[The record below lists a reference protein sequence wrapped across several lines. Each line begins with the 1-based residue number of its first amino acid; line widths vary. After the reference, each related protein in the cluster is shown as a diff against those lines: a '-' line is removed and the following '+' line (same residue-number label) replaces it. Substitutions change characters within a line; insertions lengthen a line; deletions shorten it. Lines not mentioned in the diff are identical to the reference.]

1 MIYERCQNIGPR
13 EIYVRY
19 LAWDS
24 SPQYGRDY
32 ELALVVSIRREDL
45 VFLLRAVHRL
55 FKMWSASEAPWEDA
69 SILHARVVEEREL
82 MNACRVKIKRHCL
95 PTTLVG
101 FGRSGFSNRLR
112 TLLHAMRLEHFNYES
127 LVNYVSEIITTTQ
140 DYGTEKQISRVK
152 PTRVNRICPH
162 FTDTPSHLVD
172 RCLSNVKQQSIAV
185 DSDHISDH
193 ISDLISDP
201 PGGDYNDDD
210 VFEEP
215 PADIP
220 VAAAA
225 AAAPSHE
232 DADGIF
238 EGEAAECD
246 LDVSFLHTLETPP
259 CHHINDTI
267 TSGLG
272 GVMPSWDAHIHTSQ
286 QICKI
291 VRRRGTQQRLLE
303 SCFSRGVLIILPI
316 EACLM
321 NCAFY

>member
-1 MIYERCQNIGPR
+1 M
-13 EIYVRY
+13 YVRY
-19 LAWDS
+19 LTWDS

-32 ELALVVSIRREDL
+32 ELALVMSIRRKDL

-55 FKMWSASEAPWEDA
+55 FTIWSASEAPWDDA
-69 SILHARVVEEREL
+69 SILHERIVEEREL

-112 TLLHAMRLEHFNYES
+112 TLLHAMRLEHFHYES

-152 PTRVNRICPH
+152 PTQVNRICPH

-172 RCLSNVKQQSIAV
+172 RCSSIVKQHVIRIAV
-185 DSDHISDH
+185 DSDHISDQLQ
-193 ISDLISDP
+193 SGLGGESTP

-215 PADIP
+215 PDDIP

-225 AAAPSHE
+225 AAPTHE

-272 GVMPSWDAHIHTSQ
+272 SVMPSWDAHIHTSQ
-286 QICKI
+286 QICKM

-303 SCFSRGVLIILPI
+303 SCFSRGVLGI
-316 EACLM
+316 
-321 NCAFY
+321 

>member
-1 MIYERCQNIGPR
+1 M
-13 EIYVRY
+13 YVRY

-24 SPQYGRDY
+24 SPQYGRDF
-32 ELALVVSIRREDL
+32 ELALVMSIRRKDL
-45 VFLLRAVHRL
+45 VMLLRAVHRL
-55 FKMWSASEAPWEDA
+55 LTMWSAAEAPWEDA
-69 SILHARVVEEREL
+69 SILQERVVEEREL

-101 FGRSGFSNRLR
+101 FGRSGFSNKLR
-112 TLLHAMRLEHFNYES
+112 TLLHAMRLEHFHYES

-152 PTRVNRICPH
+152 PTRVNQICPH
-162 FTDTPSHLVD
+162 FTDIASHLVD
-172 RCLSNVKQQSIAV
+172 TCVANVKQQSFAF
-185 DSDHISDH
+185 DSDQISCQ
-193 ISDLISDP
+193 SQSGPGGESGP
-201 PGGDYNDDD
+201 PGDCNDDD

-225 AAAPSHE
+225 APSNE
-232 DADGIF
+232 DVEGIF
-238 EGEAAECD
+238 EGVEAAESD
-246 LDVSFLHTLETPP
+246 LMDVSFLHTLETPP

-272 GVMPSWDAHIHTSQ
+272 GVMPSWNAHIHSSQ
-286 QICKI
+286 QICKM

-303 SCFSRGVLIILPI
+303 SCFSTGVLSALPM
-316 EACLM
+316 EACLT
-321 NCAFY
+321 NGAFN